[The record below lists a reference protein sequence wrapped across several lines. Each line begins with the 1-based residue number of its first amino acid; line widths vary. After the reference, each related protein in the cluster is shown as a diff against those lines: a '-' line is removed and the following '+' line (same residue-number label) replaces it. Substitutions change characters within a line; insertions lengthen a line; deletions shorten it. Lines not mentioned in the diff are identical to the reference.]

1 MNDRTSEHAGPQR
14 RGVFD
19 VDVDKA
25 LEALRAAWGET
36 YTITYDQA
44 PAAGGR
50 WRAWRL
56 DRIGDM
62 ISGETP
68 DELASRLV
76 ADLAAGSGQ

>member
-1 MNDRTSEHAGPQR
+1 MNDCTSEHAGPQR

-25 LEALRAAWGET
+25 LEALRAAWGDA

-44 PAAGGR
+44 PASGAR

-56 DRIGDM
+56 DRSGDM

-68 DELASRLV
+68 DELASH
-76 ADLAAGSGQ
+76 LAADMTRGSGR